1 MTKNQVEP
9 LFYARER
16 VKGGIKALTKQREGS
31 LDWGSNVISC
41 PDKEELCKVTRGG
54 MLRKVPPFIYHLL
67 IYSFL
72 WLLYFTANRMLN
84 FRLLI
89 CMFVI
94 LKHSFTRSFSC
105 HSEATNYLLFTWYN
119 RRLQESYCRAI
130 FILDHTHTHL
140 SHTHTKPHKVTHT

>member
-1 MTKNQVEP
+1 
-9 LFYARER
+9 
-16 VKGGIKALTKQREGS
+16 
-31 LDWGSNVISC
+31 
-41 PDKEELCKVTRGG
+41 

-89 CMFVI
+89 CMFFI

-105 HSEATNYLLFTWYN
+105 NSEATNYLLFTRYI

-130 FILDHTHTHL
+130 FILDHTHPHITHTK
-140 SHTHTKPHKVTHT
+140 SHTHKIPQNHTHKTHADTLIHGWSWVLFHIKADNLRQKHLNNYTHTYMHTYIHTYIYT